1 MRNTH
6 TLPGRAWLKGIP
18 LALLLGLI
26 TGSAQAVLSDNTG
39 QIQGTAP
46 TGTIK
51 LQAML
56 PNRNLVTNNAVLGL
70 TLVPRLFT
78 VSPVAAAMMLQ
89 DADRDSGLDYEI
101 LTNFASLSWTH
112 NGTPLTAEQLAAPL
126 GDNFLGETL
135 TLTVTALVRI
145 SSATG
150 YPTFGP
156 ALSYST
162 EYTVRVDAP
171 ETVNLSLDSD
181 TAHVEGG
188 TIMMTATALSE
199 SGPVAGA
206 VISFATTGSADRQG
220 RTSGWTGTN
229 RPLRLNGAN
238 IGSQTFTTGPNG
250 QVSIPV
256 TQVGGLGVKTTIKAT
271 TAPGIT
277 APSAT
282 ASTDVTFSVITS
294 PDTPQANMYGHM
306 TETLEAGGTT
316 FKRPSL
322 EAEVAGV
329 FVQGMYESW
338 LHQFNEV
345 WGYQTRET
353 AMQVCA
359 GALPSLSALQA
370 LAATKVNGLPASQAA
385 GWTVPGGFDARHY
398 AFALE
403 TAPSENTDPYRV
415 YTVDMQLN
423 STSIGGYGI
432 PRLALC
438 TK

>member
-1 MRNTH
+1 MRNIH
-6 TLPGRAWLKGIP
+6 TLPECTWLKGIP

-46 TGTIK
+46 TGTIR
-51 LQAML
+51 LWVDL
-56 PNRNLVTNNAVLGL
+56 PDGNPLVTDNTLLGL
-70 TLVPRLFT
+70 SMVPNTFK
-78 VSPVAAAMMLQ
+78 VSPIAAQMLL
-89 DADRDSGLDYEI
+89 DADQDSGLSYQID
-101 LTNFASLSWTH
+101 TANATLSWTH
-112 NGTPLTAEQLAAPL
+112 NGTPLTAAQLAAPL
-126 GDNFLGETL
+126 GANFVGEK
-135 TLTVTALVRI
+135 LTVKVNALVTI
-145 SSATG
+145 SSITG
-150 YPTFGP
+150 LPTTAGP
-156 ALSYST
+156 QLYST
-162 EYTVRVDAP
+162 EYTVQVNAPDAL
-171 ETVNLSLDSD
+171 NLSLDSD
-181 TAHVEGG
+181 TAHVEDG
-188 TIMMTATALSE
+188 TIMMTATASKE
-199 SGPVAGA
+199 GVPMPGA
-206 VISFATTGSADRQG
+206 IISFATTGSADRQG

-256 TQVGGLGVKTTIKAT
+256 TQVGGLGVKTTIGAT
-271 TAPGIT
+271 TTPAV
-277 APSAT
+277 T

-306 TETLEAGGTT
+306 AETLEAGGTT

-403 TAPSENTDPYRV
+403 TAPSLNTDPYRV